1 MFVYLSKTLPLLVY
15 PVGLV
20 TILILATLLT
30 ARHPRL
36 QRTLLL
42 LALGI
47 LFIAG
52 NRFVADGL
60 QRSLEWRYLPLDEI
74 PNAEVI
80 VLLGGGT
87 QSAVYPR
94 PTVELNSAGDRVLY
108 AAHLYHQGK
117 ADHILVSG
125 GSIDWLSS
133 TTNPAQDMAS
143 LLEELLVP
151 KEAIWLEST
160 SRNTYENAANSRQ
173 ILAPLGI
180 QRIILVTSAAHMP
193 RSVALFEHQGFDV
206 IPAPTDFRI
215 TQPGWDQMTSASL
228 PVQLLNLFP
237 SADNISQTTGA
248 LKEYIGLFI
257 YRLRGWL

>member
-20 TILILATLLT
+20 TILILAALLT
-30 ARHPRL
+30 ARRPRM
-36 QRTLLL
+36 QRVLLL
-42 LALGI
+42 LALGV

-52 NRFVADGL
+52 NRCVADGL
-60 QRSLEWRYLPLDEI
+60 QRSLEWRYLPLNEI
-74 PNAEVI
+74 PKAEAI

-87 QSAVYPR
+87 QTAAYPR
-94 PTVELNSAGDRVLY
+94 TTVELNSAGDRVLY
-108 AAHLYHQGK
+108 AAHLYRQGK

-125 GSIDWLSS
+125 GSIDWLAPTS
-133 TTNPAQDMAS
+133 TPAQDMAS

-151 KEAIWLEST
+151 KNAIWLEST
-160 SRNTYENAANSRQ
+160 SRNTYENAANSRR
-173 ILAPLGI
+173 ILEPLGI

-193 RSVALFEHQGFDV
+193 RSVALFEHQGFEV

-215 TQPGWDQMTSASL
+215 TQSGWDQMTSTSL
-228 PVQLLNLFP
+228 LVQLLNLFP
-237 SADNISQTTGA
+237 SAENLSQTTGA
-248 LKEYIGLFI
+248 LKEYIGMFI